1 MRIVT
6 DPRQAALFGEE
17 EEIEVGGSAPTS
29 ETPVDQGWGLGDG
42 GWEGVGR
49 AAGQRVLSGLAHIAA
64 TSTSDPEASNYSRRV
79 GRESAISAEQEEAK
93 LGTAGR
99 FAAGGAQYA
108 PAIAAGMVNPFLG
121 AGIASGMS
129 YGDILSEQE
138 KTTGKYDTRA
148 AKLGAAATGAID
160 LASGGLGSRVGSMVR
175 RPIQKAATAFM
186 EDATSSAG
194 SQVATNLAIGKDWNE
209 GVGEATLGGAA
220 FGAGLRG
227 MNKAAGFA
235 INKGGKKAIQD
246 SQQVQRDHSV
256 NLNQD
261 FADNVTEYSNGAE
274 AFKDLARTAQTPE
287 ARAEAVDA
295 FTNLSAKNAGD
306 AAKMNA
312 YLLATNRGVGLT
324 DASLNYNYTPDLGRS
339 GPTKFA
345 GSNFNLSQADIN
357 KIAMI
362 KHDARPSVFRNQKAK
377 VAGETKESFLK
388 NVKDVG
394 MVVLNDVKGTFS
406 DNVTTINKRFDELNA
421 QRKLNPWGVSKE
433 TLNSYAEL
441 RSTLSSLD
449 SDMKA
454 QLKGEDKSS
463 SIEYGSNKAM
473 KLALELGELDNLKGF
488 DGTPGSF
495 NPIMD
500 VMTAQHLDNMFK
512 AEYPAFHKG
521 VPDPSKEA
529 AGRQVSPIERAAI
542 ATSIF
547 VTGGSALPLVMARGA
562 AKGLS
567 EAVSAQ
573 RSQTKLRK
581 AKQAPIKRA
590 KALAEFA
597 KNIQK
602 PTVKESAV
610 DDAIKMG
617 DGEVA
622 ARASESA
629 LADEGIIVP
638 KSTEAPIVQRD
649 VVDNARLWREAGIAR
664 KPAQPTPPVTPEP
677 IVEAPVTAPVEPKVS
692 PTVMAK
698 PRKETRAERRRRE
711 REERKQQQVSPETE
725 KAIEKLVETKRPVD
739 LEAAKKVRKPVVIK
753 DEEVVADIE
762 VPAVREV
769 DQTLTRRGIKPIAEE
784 PTPLVEEP
792 VTPVTEE
799 TPVVPKPE
807 PDQRLTSKAEK
818 PVKEE
823 VVEEK
828 SFEEEAE
835 EELRKIFVEED
846 VSKLAQEGLARL
858 DAKEAAKKDVDLE
871 MAKGKPAAPVKAV
884 EDTPTAVVEEV
895 VDTTVPKREPDV
907 KMATRKP
914 KAPEKVE
921 EVTQE
926 VEPAP
931 TPAKPE
937 PDQRLARA
945 AVKPAKA
952 DEVKVEEVAPAK
964 VEDVVEEAVEAPK
977 RDFVNLVTKPTR
989 ARIEELEAM
998 PAKSN
1003 KLSTEL
1009 GALRAKE
1016 KAVSRVLEDVA
1027 REEKVDAQTV
1037 ARHIHDAGGVE
1048 AMGEK
1053 YKAVIKES
1061 IQKEKAEKA
1070 KAAGEKVKTFSE
1082 RLEETAK
1089 ARKEEEAAAKA
1100 EVAKQEAARK
1110 KAEKD
1115 LAAAKAEEER
1125 ARATLGFATMKEARK
1140 TLQEA
1145 SGNSDNPDVQKIIEN
1160 ATREVTGTDKGPS
1173 ITQMRSTI
1181 NRILETLEKA
1191 KQQELEAAKAE
1202 KSRYEAWL
1210 EKGQSDFT
1218 VDEAAYKAKKDQ
1230 LQKRLK
1236 ANIEATKKQKG
1247 PQSIINKEVE
1257 RIQKEHNSEV
1267 KRLDAW
1273 LRRGSQDRIVQEAEF
1288 KELAAKHREALAQAE
1303 AAIEATKKKSE
1314 TLDTGEKKLVEAL
1327 ENKST
1332 AEKAVKEAQKAPEV
1346 EAKPVVEEEI
1356 KAAEK
1361 AVQEEFKDSTEE
1373 ELKAVAK
1380 HYSDEYMKSDLP
1392 VEELARASGVM
1403 KGLSEATSDSKV
1415 KAVTTALSNLFEE
1428 AAKRKES
1435 APDYPETWI
1444 TSDMFNKVKAERFG
1458 DVDSSWVGSL
1468 SQNLTRA
1475 ILGVGKKPSEL
1486 KTESQVS
1493 EILSEVKRLAERS
1506 PEEIAKEGALSK
1518 VKKAVAAR
1526 QRTKGIAP
1534 VNSKQERKGR
1544 LTVFVD

>member
-29 ETPVDQGWGLGDG
+29 ETPVDQGWGLGEG

-79 GRESAISAEQEEAK
+79 GRESAISAEQGEAK

-121 AGIASGMS
+121 AGVASGMS

-209 GVGEATLGGAA
+209 GVGEAALGGAA

-421 QRKLNPWGVSKE
+421 QRKLNPWDVSKE

-463 SIEYGSNKAM
+463 AIEYSSNKAM

-529 AGRQVSPIERAAI
+529 AGRQISPIERAAI

-597 KNIQK
+597 KNVQK
-602 PTVKESAV
+602 PTVKESVV

-638 KSTEAPIVQRD
+638 KSTEAPIIQRE

-725 KAIEKLVETKRPVD
+725 NAIEKLVETKRPVD

-753 DEEVVADIE
+753 DEEVVADVVAE
-762 VPAVREV
+762 EPPTLREV
-769 DQTLTRRGIKPIAEE
+769 DQVLTKRGLKPVIEE
-784 PTPLVEEP
+784 PTPTIEEP
-792 VTPVTEE
+792 VAPTIEE
-799 TPVVPKPE
+799 APKAE
-807 PDQRLTSKAEK
+807 PDQRLA
-818 PVKEE
+818 
-823 VVEEK
+823 
-828 SFEEEAE
+828 
-835 EELRKIFVEED
+835 RK
-846 VSKLAQEGLARL
+846 
-858 DAKEAAKKDVDLE
+858 AKKS
-871 MAKGKPAAPVKAV
+871 VKD
-884 EDTPTAVVEEV
+884 EVVEEV
-895 VDTTVPKREPDV
+895 VETPTAITEEIVADTTVPKREPDM
-907 KMATRKP
+907 KMAQRKP
-914 KAPEKVE
+914 ETAVTEEPVVE
-921 EVTQE
+921 EVAAD
-926 VEPAP
+926 VETPSARVKAADVSRAP
-931 TPAKPE
+931 
-937 PDQRLARA
+937 
-945 AVKPAKA
+945 VKPSKA
-952 DEVKVEEVAPAK
+952 EEPVVEEVAPAK
-964 VEDVVEEAVEAPK
+964 VEGAAEEVVEAPK
-977 RDFVNLVTKPTR
+977 RDFVDLVSKPTR
-989 ARIEELEAM
+989 ARIEELEAL
-998 PAKSN
+998 PAKELNN
-1003 KLSTEL
+1003 KLTTEL

-1016 KAVSRVLEDVA
+1016 KATNRVLEDVA
-1027 REEKVDAQTV
+1027 REEKVDSQVV
-1037 ARHIHDAGGVE
+1037 ARHIHEAGGLE

-1053 YKAVIKES
+1053 YKAVLKES
-1061 IQKEKAEKA
+1061 IQKEKAENA
-1070 KAAGEKVKTFSE
+1070 KAAAEKVKTFSA
-1082 RLEETAK
+1082 RLEEASK
-1089 ARKEEEAAAKA
+1089 SRQEQESQVKA
-1100 EVAKQEAARK
+1100 EAAKQEAARK
-1110 KAEKD
+1110 QAEKD
-1115 LAAAKAEEER
+1115 LAAAKAAEEK
-1125 ARATLGFATMKEARK
+1125 ARATLGFATMREARK

-1145 SGNSDNPDVQKIIEN
+1145 SGNSDLPEVQKIIEN
-1160 ATREVTGTDKGPS
+1160 ATREVTGADKGPS

-1181 NRILETLEKA
+1181 NKILSVIEKV
-1191 KQQELEAAKAE
+1191 KEKELEAAKAE
-1202 KSRYEAWL
+1202 KARYEAWL

-1236 ANIEATKKQKG
+1236 ANIEAARKQKG

-1257 RIQKEHNSEV
+1257 KIQKEHNSEI

-1288 KELAAKHREALAQAE
+1288 KELAAKHREAIQKAE
-1303 AAIEATKKKSE
+1303 EAIKAAKAKSE
-1314 TLDTGEKKLVEAL
+1314 TLDTGEKTLVEAL
-1327 ENKST
+1327 EQKGK
-1332 AEKAVKEAQKAPEV
+1332 AEQAIKEAQKAPEV
-1346 EAKPVVEEEI
+1346 EPKAVVEEEV

-1361 AVQEEFKDSTEE
+1361 AVQEEFNDSTEE
-1373 ELKAVAK
+1373 ELKEVAR
-1380 HYSDEYMKSDLP
+1380 HYSEEYMTSDLP
-1392 VEELARASGVM
+1392 VKELARAAGVM
-1403 KGLSEATSDSKV
+1403 KGLSDNTSDSKV

-1428 AAKRKES
+1428 AAKRKEA

-1475 ILGVGKKPSEL
+1475 ITGVGKKPSEL
-1486 KTESQVS
+1486 KTEAQVS
-1493 EILSEVKRLAERS
+1493 EILDEVKRLAERT

-1518 VKKAVAAR
+1518 VRKAVAAR

-1534 VNSKQERKGR
+1534 VKSKPERKGR

>member
-29 ETPVDQGWGLGDG
+29 ETPVDQGWGLGEG

-121 AGIASGMS
+121 AGVASGMS

-138 KTTGKYDTRA
+138 KRTGEYDTRA

-209 GVGEATLGGAA
+209 GVGEAALGGAA

-235 INKGGKKAIQD
+235 INKGGKKAIQE

-274 AFKDLARTAQTPE
+274 AFKDMARTAQTPE

-357 KIAMI
+357 KIAGI

-421 QRKLNPWGVSKE
+421 QRKLNPWDVSKE
-433 TLNSYAEL
+433 TMNSYAEL

-463 SIEYGSNKAM
+463 AIEYGSNKAM

-529 AGRQVSPIERAAI
+529 AGRQISPIERAAV

-547 VTGGSALPLVMARGA
+547 ATGGSALPLVMARGA
-562 AKGLS
+562 AKGLA

-573 RSQTKLRK
+573 KSQTKLRK
-581 AKQAPIKRA
+581 AKKAPVKRA

-602 PTVKESAV
+602 PTVKESVV

-677 IVEAPVTAPVEPKVS
+677 IVEAPVTAPVEPRVS
-692 PTVMAK
+692 PTDMAK

-725 KAIEKLVETKRPVD
+725 QVIEKLVKDKKAVD
-739 LEAAKKVRKPVVIK
+739 LGAAKKVRKPVVIK
-753 DEEVVADIE
+753 DEEVVADVE

-769 DQTLTRRGIKPIAEE
+769 DQTLTRRGIKPVAEE
-784 PTPLVEEP
+784 PTPIVEEP
-792 VTPVTEE
+792 VTPVIEE

-807 PDQRLTSKAEK
+807 PDQRLTRKAKK

-823 VVEEK
+823 VVEDVVV
-828 SFEEEAE
+828 AE
-835 EELRKIFVEED
+835 PET
-846 VSKLAQEGLARL
+846 
-858 DAKEAAKKDVDLE
+858 
-871 MAKGKPAAPVKAV
+871 APVKPEPEQRLTRPAKKPVKEEVV
-884 EDTPTAVVEEV
+884 EDVVETPTTVVEEV

-921 EVTQE
+921 EVTPE

-1173 ITQMRSTI
+1173 ITQMRNTI

-1236 ANIEATKKQKG
+1236 ANLEAAKKQKG

-1257 RIQKEHNSEV
+1257 RIQKEHNSEI

-1380 HYSDEYMKSDLP
+1380 HYSEEYMKSDLP

>member
-29 ETPVDQGWGLGDG
+29 ETPVDQGWGLGEG

-121 AGIASGMS
+121 AGVASGMS

-138 KTTGKYDTRA
+138 KLTGEYDTKKA
-148 AKLGAAATGAID
+148 GIAATGAGLID
-160 LASGGLGSRVGSMVR
+160 LATGGIGGRFVSAPLAKRIIASG
-175 RPIQKAATAFM
+175 A
-186 EDATSSAG
+186 EDAISSG
-194 SQVATNLAIGKDWNE
+194 TSQVLTNLAVGKDWHE
-209 GVGEATLGGAA
+209 GVPEAAVGGAA
-220 FGAGLRG
+220 FGGALRG
-227 MNKAAGFA
+227 LNKAANIA
-235 INKGGKKAIQD
+235 VNRGGTKAIENTQRI
-246 SQQVQRDHSV
+246 QRDHKV
-256 NLNQD
+256 NLNPD
-261 FADNVTEYSNGAE
+261 FATNVAEFSNASE
-274 AFKDLARTAQTPE
+274 SFREKARSAQTPQEREE
-287 ARAEAVDA
+287 AIDA

-324 DASLNYNYTPDLGRS
+324 DASLNYNYTQDLGRS

-345 GSNFNLSQADIN
+345 GSNFGLDQAQVD
-357 KIAMI
+357 KIAAL
-362 KHDARPSVFRNQKAK
+362 KHEARPSIFRNRGAK

-394 MVVLNDVKGTFS
+394 MTVLNDVKGTFS
-406 DNVTTINKRFDELNA
+406 DNVTTITKRFDELNA
-421 QRKLNPWGVSKE
+421 QRKLNPWAVSPE
-433 TLNSYAEL
+433 TVKSYAEL

-463 SIEYGSNKAM
+463 AIEYGSNKAM
-473 KLALELGELDNLKGF
+473 KLAAELGELDNLKGF

-521 VPDPSKEA
+521 VPDPSKEK
-529 AGRQVSPIERAAI
+529 AGREVSPVEKAAVA
-542 ATSIF
+542 ATVF
-547 VTGGSALPLVMARGA
+547 GTGGAALPLVIGRGA
-562 AKGLS
+562 LKSLS
-567 EAVSAQ
+567 EGVSAK

-581 AKQAPIKRA
+581 AKEATVKRA
-590 KALAEFA
+590 KSLAQFA
-597 KNIQK
+597 KSVQK
-602 PTVKESAV
+602 PTVKETLV
-610 DDAIKMG
+610 DDAIKGG
-617 DGEVA
+617 DGAVA
-622 ARASESA
+622 ARASEAA

-638 KSTEAPIVQRD
+638 QTTEAPIVPREP
-649 VVDNARLWREAGIAR
+649 VVDNARLWRDAGIAR
-664 KPAQPTPPVTPEP
+664 RPVQPVEPEP
-677 IVEAPVTAPVEPKVS
+677 IVEAPVTATVEPKVS

-725 KAIEKLVETKRPVD
+725 KATEKLVETKRPVD

-753 DEEVVADIE
+753 DEEVVADVVAE
-762 VPAVREV
+762 EPPTLQEV
-769 DQTLTRRGIKPIAEE
+769 DQVLTKRGLKPVIEE
-784 PTPLVEEP
+784 PTPTIEEP
-792 VTPVTEE
+792 VAPTIEE
-799 TPVVPKPE
+799 APKAE
-807 PDQRLTSKAEK
+807 PDQRLARKAKK
-818 PVKEE
+818 PVKDE
-823 VVEEK
+823 
-828 SFEEEAE
+828 
-835 EELRKIFVEED
+835 
-846 VSKLAQEGLARL
+846 
-858 DAKEAAKKDVDLE
+858 
-871 MAKGKPAAPVKAV
+871 
-884 EDTPTAVVEEV
+884 VVEEV
-895 VDTTVPKREPDV
+895 VETPTAITEEIVADTTVPKREPDM
-907 KMATRKP
+907 KMAQRKP
-914 KAPEKVE
+914 ETAVTEEPVVE
-921 EVTQE
+921 EVAAD
-926 VEPAP
+926 VEIPSARVKATDVSRAP
-931 TPAKPE
+931 
-937 PDQRLARA
+937 
-945 AVKPAKA
+945 VKPSKA
-952 DEVKVEEVAPAK
+952 EEPVVEEVAPAK
-964 VEDVVEEAVEAPK
+964 VEGAAEEVVEAPK
-977 RDFVNLVTKPTR
+977 RDFVDLVSKPTR
-989 ARIEELEAM
+989 ARIEELEAL
-998 PAKSN
+998 PAKDLNN
-1003 KLSTEL
+1003 KLTTEL

-1016 KAVSRVLEDVA
+1016 KATNRVLEDVA
-1027 REEKVDAQTV
+1027 REEKVDSQVV
-1037 ARHIHDAGGVE
+1037 ARHIHEAGGLE

-1053 YKAVIKES
+1053 YKAVLKES
-1061 IQKEKAEKA
+1061 IQKEKAENA
-1070 KAAGEKVKTFSE
+1070 KAAAEKVKTFSA
-1082 RLEETAK
+1082 RLEEASK
-1089 ARKEEEAAAKA
+1089 SRQEQESQVKA
-1100 EVAKQEAARK
+1100 EAAKQEAARK
-1110 KAEKD
+1110 QAEKD

-1314 TLDTGEKKLVEAL
+1314 TLDTSEKKLVEAL

-1332 AEKAVKEAQKAPEV
+1332 AEKAMKEAQKAPEV

-1380 HYSDEYMKSDLP
+1380 HYSEEYMKSDLP

-1506 PEEIAKEGALSK
+1506 PEELAKEGALSK